1 MIWGRKTIEVIMK
14 QGIERMNNDPDFKV
28 AEVFTDATKGDTSRT
43 SRIIITDDDDETEII
58 YDTTL
63 GFRNSQIVE
72 IKELKPTV
80 IYRFTTSTWLH
91 LVSQNYEFR
100 QLFFLGKFKVEG
112 ESMLRD
118 YIVWSKFWKAYHDLL
133 KLNFY
138 QRMVLKPSQP
148 I

>member
-1 MIWGRKTIEVIMK
+1 MIWGRKTIEIIMK

-28 AEVFTDATKGDTSRT
+28 AEVFLDSTRGDASRT
-43 SRIIITDDDDETEII
+43 CRIIITDDDDEGDVI

-63 GFRNSQIVE
+63 GYKDGNIVE
-72 IKELKPTV
+72 IHELKPTV
-80 IYRFTTSTWLH
+80 TYRFNTSTWLH
-91 LVSQNYEFR
+91 LISQNYEFR

-118 YIVWSKFWKAYHDLL
+118 YIVWSKFWKKYHDLL